1 MGIPRAAFIDRSRL
15 RTLLR
20 LVLVFGAGVSWCAP
34 FAKSTVSQFQC
45 VQKGP
50 ECLLGPSLRL
60 LRRGNALPS
69 RQLSGPM
76 QTPSCAPLSSRPK
89 SVFPQHLGRCA
100 TPRLA
105 RLGPEPSRSTLRRR
119 GRLLDQDSR
128 SPTAASASS
137 FAACRPLDAALNAP
151 YSGSPHPG
159 RLRHEHSSTYCMHI
173 KLNALTGRLKPLSA
187 SSPTGSMVAKLSTA
201 ARTRL
206 SIRICPSLASPHN
219 RAARFTT
226 MPTAA

>member
-1 MGIPRAAFIDRSRL
+1 MRSSWRPPLHRVPKISSALHASRARSWSHALITNCSGFDQSPFLTQPGPIASLIAARQRTAFASAI
-15 RTLLR
+15 
-20 LVLVFGAGVSWCAP
+20 GADADAVVC
-34 FAKSTVSQFQC
+34 
-45 VQKGP
+45 
-50 ECLLGPSLRL
+50 SL
-60 LRRGNALPS
+60 P
-69 RQLSGPM
+69 
-76 QTPSCAPLSSRPK
+76 SRPK
-89 SVFPQHLGRCA
+89 SVFPQHLGRCT

-105 RLGPEPSRSTLRRR
+105 RLGPEPRRSGLTLRRR